1 MRRCIYDN
9 LKAAVKRRLGLG
21 QERELSGRFLALCS
35 HYVIEPC
42 FARPGEGH
50 DKGGVEA
57 RGKNVRLQH
66 LTPVPCGASLAQIA
80 GRLVEDLDAAAAAR
94 RIRQGGTVAERF
106 PEEQAGFIA
115 FERAGGELLFHL
127 ISDRYERWAK
137 IVTTN
142 LVFGEWVR
150 TFRDEKLTTALP
162 DRLGHHAHVIT
173 TTGESFRTSPRR
185 RSPGAPRAA
194 EDGSEPVT

>member
-1 MRRCIYDN
+1 MRAFGHLGGVVRRCIYDN

-21 QERELSGRFLALCS
+21 LERELSGRFLALCS

-94 RIRQGGTVAERF
+94 SSGQGSVAERF
-106 PEEQAGFIA
+106 LE
-115 FERAGGELLFHL
+115 ERAG
-127 ISDRYERWAK
+127 
-137 IVTTN
+137 
-142 LVFGEWVR
+142 
-150 TFRDEKLTTALP
+150 
-162 DRLGHHAHVIT
+162 
-173 TTGESFRTSPRR
+173 
-185 RSPGAPRAA
+185 APCAA